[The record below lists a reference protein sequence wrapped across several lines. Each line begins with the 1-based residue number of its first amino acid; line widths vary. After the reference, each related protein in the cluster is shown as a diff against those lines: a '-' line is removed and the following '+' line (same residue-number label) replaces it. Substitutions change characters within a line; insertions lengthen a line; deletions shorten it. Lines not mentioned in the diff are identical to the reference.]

1 MFTGIVKAKGKIRS
15 LKNQG
20 GDICMSIESSNLDW
34 SDFDVGESISVNG
47 VCLTATA
54 LHSRGFDADVS
65 VETMNVTALAGL
77 TAGSAVNLEPA
88 IEFGERLG
96 GHLVSGHVDCVGTVV
111 AREGDARSVRLKIEV
126 PTEIGRYLARKGA
139 VCVDGVS
146 LTINEV
152 SAQAFEV
159 NIIPHTAEETIIGDY
174 AVGSAV
180 NIEVD
185 LLARYIE
192 RLLDH
197 GENVEV
203 DAGISR
209 EFLKAHGYA

>member
-1 MFTGIVKAKGKIRS
+1 MFTGIVKAKGRVRS
-15 LKNQG
+15 MKKQG
-20 GDICMSIESSNLDW
+20 GDFCITVESRDLDW
-34 SDFDVGESISVNG
+34 SSFDVGESISVNG

-54 LHSRGFDADVS
+54 LHSYGFDADVS
-65 VETMNVTALAGL
+65 METMTVTALGVL
-77 TAGSAVNLEPA
+77 TTGSAVNLEPA
-88 IEFGERLG
+88 ISLGERLG
-96 GHLVSGHVDCVGTVV
+96 GHLVSGHVDCVGTVA
-111 AREGDARSVRLKIEV
+111 ARESDARSVRLKIEV
-126 PTEIGRYLARKGA
+126 PKEYGRYLAKKGA

-152 SAQAFEV
+152 SARAFEV

-174 AVGSAV
+174 AVGAAV

-192 RLLDH
+192 RLLERD
-197 GENVEV
+197 ESSEA

-209 EFLKAHGYA
+209 DFLKAHGYA